1 MSTLN
6 ETAVSF
12 YYITIA
18 LQASYDSNARLLTEI
33 ITLKTHLVLKKKT
46 KQNIKIKIYFN
57 ILS

>member
-33 ITLKTHLVLKKKT
+33 ITLKTHLVFKKKT